1 MKIGEEYNNVEM
13 NLENVFCDGMKNL
26 LFNLENE
33 NVKSKIIFVNI
44 RNMSLY
50 MIKQFFLG
58 EFMNMFRNVEVISQL
73 FFKIYEIVG
82 YSCVFIFL

>member
-50 MIKQFFLG
+50 MIK
-58 EFMNMFRNVEVISQL
+58 
-73 FFKIYEIVG
+73 
-82 YSCVFIFL
+82 